1 MIAIFNPL
9 ITISLPRYLYYR
21 IVAEV
26 HEIRD
31 TVRTLK
37 DKLRS
42 SEMAMARLMKTKSQL
57 QTDISVKEN
66 SLSVDSKSCM
76 GMRKTFPK
84 DGEY

>member
-1 MIAIFNPL
+1 ML
-9 ITISLPRYLYYR
+9 IILFHFCR

-37 DKLRS
+37 EKLRA
-42 SEMAMARLMKTKSQL
+42 SEISMARLMKTKSQL

-66 SLSVDSKSCM
+66 SLAIDAKSCK

-84 DGEY
+84 DGECTLG